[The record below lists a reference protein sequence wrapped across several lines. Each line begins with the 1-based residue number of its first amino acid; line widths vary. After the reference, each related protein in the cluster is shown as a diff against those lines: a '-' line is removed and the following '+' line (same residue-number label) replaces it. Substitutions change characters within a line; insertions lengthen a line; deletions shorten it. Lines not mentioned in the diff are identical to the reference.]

1 MVLYCVS
8 QPVAELRGANGD
20 GVVGR
25 QLQPEYL
32 LSVVPTSVVNS
43 LVILATLATIIA
55 SQAVISGAFSM
66 TRQAIQLNWLPR
78 LQILQ
83 TTKESYGQIYIGSI
97 NFMLMSATLL
107 LAIFSRPQKIW
118 LQLTVLQ
125 YPSPWL

>member
-1 MVLYCVS
+1 M
-8 QPVAELRGANGD
+8 
-20 GVVGR
+20 
-25 QLQPEYL
+25 
-32 LSVVPTSVVNS
+32 
-43 LVILATLATIIA
+43 ILATLATIIA